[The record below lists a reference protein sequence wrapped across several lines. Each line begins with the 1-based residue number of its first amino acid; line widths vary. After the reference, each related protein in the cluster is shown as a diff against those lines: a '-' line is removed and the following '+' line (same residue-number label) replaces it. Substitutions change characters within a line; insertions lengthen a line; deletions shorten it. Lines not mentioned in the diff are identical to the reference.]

1 MKNQTKIA
9 VIWILVWVVVAVIFF
24 YLLMTEIDGQ
34 KISATLSA
42 KALFYG
48 FADILAVLFLITTK
62 PFLNSLK
69 KET

>member
-9 VIWILVWVVVAVIFF
+9 IIWILVWVIVAVVFS

-34 KISATLSA
+34 KISTTLSA
-42 KALFYG
+42 KALIYG
-48 FADILAVLFLITTK
+48 FVDMVAVLFLVTTK
-62 PFLNSLK
+62 PFLNSLQ